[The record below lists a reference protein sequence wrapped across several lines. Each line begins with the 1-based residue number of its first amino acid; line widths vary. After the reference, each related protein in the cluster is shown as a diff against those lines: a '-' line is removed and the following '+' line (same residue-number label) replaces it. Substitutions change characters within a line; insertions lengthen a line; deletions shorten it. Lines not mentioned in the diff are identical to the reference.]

1 MATCGTATCGTATCD
16 IVLVG
21 VGGQG
26 ILTIGE
32 ILLSAALEGGVPALF
47 APTKGMA
54 QRGGFVKAE
63 LRLGR
68 EGVGPRIARGQ
79 ADLVLATERSEAL
92 RGASYVKR
100 GGAFILYDDVWTP
113 TGVMLGK
120 AAYPERS
127 AVVAAIEAAGARP
140 ILLLPSEIPSVG
152 GKPAAANVVVL
163 GAACATPSLSA
174 LLAAASVEKVVAA
187 RWAKAAAA
195 NVEAFRIGLAL
206 AGGR

>member
-1 MATCGTATCGTATCD
+1 MSRASCD

-32 ILLSAALEGGVPALF
+32 LLLSAALAAGVPASF

-68 EGVGPRIARGQ
+68 AMAGPRVAPGQ

-92 RGASYVKR
+92 RGIPYVRR
-100 GGAFILYDDVWTP
+100 GGHVVLYDDVWAP

-120 AAYPERS
+120 AAYPERD
-127 AVVAAIEAAGARP
+127 AVLAAIEASGARP
-140 ILLLPSEIPSVG
+140 ILLLPSAIPTVG

-163 GAACATPSLSA
+163 GAACATPALSA
-174 LLAAASVEKVVAA
+174 LLDAAAVEEAVAA

-195 NVEAFRIGLAL
+195 NVAAFRIGQGLVPQE
-206 AGGR
+206 